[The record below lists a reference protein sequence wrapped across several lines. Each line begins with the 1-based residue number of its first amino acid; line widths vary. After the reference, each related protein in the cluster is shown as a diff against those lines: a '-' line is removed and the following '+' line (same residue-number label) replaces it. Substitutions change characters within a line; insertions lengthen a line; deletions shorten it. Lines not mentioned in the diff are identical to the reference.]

1 MADESKSDAER
12 RRELVAE
19 LHRARVNM
27 SRHFGA
33 VKYHAAVPARMK
45 DSVSRNAKSWL
56 AGAIFTGLIT
66 GWRMMRPGP
75 KVKKVY
81 LDPST
86 GKGVAQEDTKRP
98 SFWMSALT
106 LVMQFVQPAL
116 TAFVTKRLAGYLA
129 RTGLG
134 GGN

>member
-1 MADESKSDAER
+1 MADEPKSDAER

-27 SRHFGA
+27 SRHFSN
-33 VKYHAAVPARMK
+33 VKYQAAVPRRMK
-45 DSVSRNAKSWL
+45 ASVSRNAKSWL

-66 GWRMMRPGP
+66 GWRVLRPGP
-75 KVKKVY
+75 KEKKVY

-86 GKGVAQEDTKRP
+86 GKGVAKEDTKRP

-106 LVMQFVQPAL
+106 LIMQFVQPAL
-116 TAFVTKRLAGYLA
+116 TAFVTKRLTGYLN
-129 RTGLG
+129 RG
-134 GGN
+134 GGAAR

>member
-27 SRHFGA
+27 SRHFGN

-56 AGAIFTGLIT
+56 VGAIFTGLIA
-66 GWRMMRPGP
+66 GWRMLRPGP

-86 GKGVAQEDTKRP
+86 GKGIAKEDEKRP
-98 SFWMSALT
+98 SFWIAT
-106 LVMQFVQPAL
+106 LSLIMQFVQPAL
-116 TAFVTKRLAGYLA
+116 TAFVTKRLTGYLNRGGA
-129 RTGLG
+129 G
-134 GGN
+134 GGC